1 MLHYYYNMQRERIDK
16 AIIEKINTGDEKAF
30 SKFYEAYYIPL
41 NAQAFYY
48 INNENASREIVN
60 DVFLHVWNK
69 RETLTYPVHAYLM
82 RAVQNGCIDFIRN
95 QYARHRALENHKE
108 QVTLL
113 YQESYIRSTPQP
125 LQYVE
130 LHETEEEIK
139 KALTLLPIRCRQI
152 FEAYFYEGKSAEE
165 IAEEMDIKISTVR
178 VQLKNAFDRLK
189 DLLKHLL
196 FFIM

>member
-1 MLHYYYNMQRERIDK
+1 MQRELIDK
-16 AIIEKINTGDEKAF
+16 TVIKCISVGDEKAF
-30 SKFYEAYYIPL
+30 SKFYEAYYVSL
-41 NAQAFYY
+41 NALAFYY

-69 RETLTYPVHAYLM
+69 RETLVYPVRAYLIK
-82 RAVQNGCIDFIRN
+82 AVQNGCIDFIRT
-95 QYARHRALENHKE
+95 QYALHRVLENHKE
-108 QVTLL
+108 QAALS

-130 LHETEEEIK
+130 LRETEEEIK
-139 KALTLLPIRCRQI
+139 KALAQLPTRCRQI

-196 FFIM
+196 PLLL